1 MHEVTVD
8 ASADAALARMGY
20 KSELPRNLSMM
31 SILGLSFAIMAAPF
45 GLSTTM
51 YITLTDGQSVTIIW
65 GWVLVTLISIA
76 IAASLAEICAV
87 YPTAGGVYYWSAMLS
102 TKEWAP
108 MMSFIDGWLTLVGNW
123 TVTLSITFSTGQ
135 LILSAI
141 SLWNEDFV
149 ANAWQ
154 TILMFWAVVLVCAV
168 VNIFFSKYLDLINK
182 VCIFWTA
189 ASVLI
194 ILIVLLTMADNRRDA
209 AFVFGHYDASDSGW
223 PSGWAFFVGL
233 LQAAYT
239 LTGYGMVAAMCEE
252 VQNPHREVPKAIVLS
267 VVAAGI
273 TGLIYLIP
281 ILFVLPTVKDLLSV
295 ASGQPIGLIFKTAT
309 GSAGGGFGL
318 LFLILGIAMFAGIG
332 SLTAASRCT
341 YAFARD
347 GAIPGFRIWRKVN
360 KRLDVPVYAILLSA
374 AVDCL
379 LGLIYFGSTAA
390 FNSFT
395 GVATICL
402 STSYGLPILISMVR
416 GRRDLKNSTFS
427 LGKFGYAINAV
438 TVCWIVLAVA
448 LFCMPVFLPVTAS
461 SMNYASVVFAG
472 FAAISI
478 IWYIVY
484 ARKHFTGP
492 PASAEE
498 RRRSGGPYS
507 KLEQPP
513 LILARYL
520 QEKSPPELAHRK
532 FPVSSHEG
540 PARFE
545 ASDLTM
551 SDSVDRVFV
560 HALNTVKRIPR
571 TGTARPPA
579 SERLKLYGLYK
590 QSMEGDVEGVM
601 DRPVGNTA
609 DVYAECEKWDAWYA
623 QRGLSRTEA
632 KRRYISTLIDTMHRY
647 ASQTPEARELVAE
660 LEFVWDQIKS
670 NTSSSSSSSPV
681 QNVGVPR
688 LPQPNYA
695 SIGGRLARPN
705 YEDRIAM
712 ARDDHSHG
720 RNHGDSRLRVL
731 SPVSQ
736 PDGLYQRRGNMDV
749 ADEEE
754 AQVLED
760 EDEEDE
766 EEEEYEEAQD
776 TLYED
781 DDDNDNNQSQQNSQR
796 FDDDHDEA
804 QSRGRTRGLQPA
816 PAAGD
821 KKHRVVSSGE
831 RDRRWRR
838 RVEQAL
844 TKMTAEI
851 AAVREQMEARAL
863 ANRRRS
869 ALWTWLKWI
878 VWVTF
883 RQIIFDL
890 AILGMVLIWMRI
902 KGDRR
907 LEEKLKVGWSEVKT
921 RLAKLKSLRRFPRLD
936 IF

>member
-1 MHEVTVD
+1 MHAATVD

-20 KSELPRNLSMM
+20 KSELPRNLSML

-154 TILMFWAVVLVCAV
+154 TILMFWAVVLVCAM

-189 ASVLI
+189 ASVII
-194 ILIVLLTMADNRRDA
+194 ILIVLLSMADNRRDA

-360 KRLDVPVYAILLSA
+360 KRLDVPVYAVLLSA

-416 GRRDLKNSTFS
+416 GRRDLKESTFS
-427 LGKFGYAINAV
+427 LGAFGYAINAV
-438 TVCWIVLAVA
+438 TVCWIVLAVV
-448 LFCMPVFLPVTAS
+448 LFCMPVSLPVTAS

-472 FAAISI
+472 FATISI
-478 IWYIVY
+478 ICAV
-484 ARKHFTGP
+484 
-492 PASAEE
+492 
-498 RRRSGGPYS
+498 RSGGPSS

-520 QEKSPPELAHRK
+520 QEKPPPEFVDRK

-540 PARFE
+540 QARFE

-579 SERLKLYGLYK
+579 AERLKLYGLYK

-670 NTSSSSSSSPV
+670 NTSSSSSSSPM
-681 QNVGVPR
+681 QNVGVPP

-695 SIGGRLARPN
+695 SIGGRLARPI
-705 YEDRIAM
+705 YEDIIAT
-712 ARDDHSHG
+712 ARDNHSRE

-736 PDGLYQRRGNMDV
+736 PDGLYERRGNKDMGD
-749 ADEEE
+749 EE

-766 EEEEYEEAQD
+766 DEEEYEEAQD
-776 TLYED
+776 TIYED
-781 DDDNDNNQSQQNSQR
+781 DDDNDDDDNNNNNNSSNSNSNSQSQENSHR
-796 FDDDHDEA
+796 FDDDPDEA

-816 PAAGD
+816 TAAGD

-863 ANRRRS
+863 ASRRRS

-878 VWVTF
+878 VWVTL

-921 RLAKLKSLRRFPRLD
+921 RLAKLKSLRRFPGLD
-936 IF
+936 MV

>member
-1 MHEVTVD
+1 MHAATVD

-20 KSELPRNLSMM
+20 KSELPRNLSML

-154 TILMFWAVVLVCAV
+154 TILMFWAVVLVCAM

-189 ASVLI
+189 ASVII
-194 ILIVLLTMADNRRDA
+194 ILIVLLSMADNRRDA

-360 KRLDVPVYAILLSA
+360 KRLDVPVYAVLLSA

-416 GRRDLKNSTFS
+416 GRRDLKESTFS
-427 LGKFGYAINAV
+427 LGAFGYAINAV
-438 TVCWIVLAVA
+438 TVCWIVLAVV
-448 LFCMPVFLPVTAS
+448 LFCMPVSLPVTAS

-472 FAAISI
+472 FATISI
-478 IWYIVY
+478 ICAVRS
-484 ARKHFTGP
+484 AGP
-492 PASAEE
+492 S
-498 RRRSGGPYS
+498 S

-520 QEKSPPELAHRK
+520 QEKPPPEFVDRK

-540 PARFE
+540 QARFE

-579 SERLKLYGLYK
+579 AERLKLYGLYK

-670 NTSSSSSSSPV
+670 NTSSSSSSSPM
-681 QNVGVPR
+681 QNVGVPP

-695 SIGGRLARPN
+695 SIGGRLARPI
-705 YEDRIAM
+705 YEDIIAT
-712 ARDDHSHG
+712 ARDNHSRE

-736 PDGLYQRRGNMDV
+736 PDGLYERRGNKDMGD
-749 ADEEE
+749 EE

-766 EEEEYEEAQD
+766 DEEEYEEAQD
-776 TLYED
+776 TIYED
-781 DDDNDNNQSQQNSQR
+781 DDDNDDDDNNNNNSSNSNSNSQSQENSHR
-796 FDDDHDEA
+796 FDDDPDEA

-816 PAAGD
+816 TAAGD

-863 ANRRRS
+863 ASRRRS

-878 VWVTF
+878 VWVTL

-921 RLAKLKSLRRFPRLD
+921 RLAKLKSLRRFPGLD
-936 IF
+936 MV